1 MVAGLL
7 TDGTGEPLA
16 IQLYA
21 GNTSDPPT
29 FLDAVEQLKV
39 RFGTEAIAV
48 VGDRGMIKAL
58 GQAALG
64 EANFRYVTALT
75 DPQVR
80 ALLAAGVLQLGLFDD
95 QPAEV
100 TVGAKRYVLRCNPQ
114 TQARERARRADQ
126 WTRVREWNQARKAA
140 GTKSARCDPPSS
152 LRGAQARRTRYRLG
166 GWVSVRL
173 EGCQVVWTED
183 AVARLQGVRLV
194 CLGEPSLSRPDPVP

>member
-1 MVAGLL
+1 
-7 TDGTGEPLA
+7 

-39 RFGTEAIAV
+39 RFGTQEIAV

-80 ALLAAGVLQLGLFDD
+80 TLLQAGVLQLGLFED

-100 TVGAKRYVLRCNPQ
+100 TVGTKRYVLRCNPQ
-114 TQARERARRADQ
+114 TQGRERARRADQ
-126 WTRVREWNQARKAA
+126 WARVRGGGQGGARGGGEK
-140 GTKSARCDPPSS
+140 P
-152 LRGAQARRTRYRLG
+152 RGGRA
-166 GWVSVRL
+166 
-173 EGCQVVWTED
+173 
-183 AVARLQGVRLV
+183 
-194 CLGEPSLSRPDPVP
+194 